1 MKKVRGRVFTPVYI
15 RSSMI
20 SSLEG
25 LRLSPDWRVQARAI
39 VMSEAHIWDERNE
52 EYERE
57 RLFIEA
63 VCAFVDVA
71 PERRHR
77 EGLASVPISNR
88 RRTLL
93 IPCRI
98 PCRDIAASDP
108 GHQLDLGLERLSLR
122 TIF

>member
-1 MKKVRGRVFTPVYI
+1 MRSVRRRLLIGTLARPSLCPAATTTPMKKVRGRVFTPVYI

-71 PERRHR
+71 PERLLLLR
-77 EGLASVPISNR
+77 E
-88 RRTLL
+88 T
-93 IPCRI
+93 
-98 PCRDIAASDP
+98 
-108 GHQLDLGLERLSLR
+108 Q
-122 TIF
+122 